1 MPAITSIGVSVSTNR
16 MTTEN
21 RLLIYDLVRDDLRR
35 DGYTVTSTSKAFR
48 KLDEFLNLGDSS
60 KVNIDD
66 LTPKE
71 SEIFLKM
78 LSSLLKHGVVGYNV
92 YEVNGRPEKHYLVNT
107 IGDTRLYGK
116 KILRKG
122 G

>member
-1 MPAITSIGVSVSTNR
+1 MPTISSVGVSISSAKLSS
-16 MTTEN
+16 EN

-35 DGYTVTSTSKAFR
+35 EGYTVTSSSKAFR

-107 IGDTRLYGK
+107 IGNSRLYGK
-116 KILRKG
+116 KILG
-122 G
+122 NGS